1 MVIILCGNPVTQ
13 SISCIFIKLQKIMF
27 CWLLH
32 NFQITFCL
40 SSICKIIMTFRLKNI
55 FYLVVIILITTS
67 SCFSQKRDSNSQK
80 KGEPTVS
87 QLQEAE
93 FYFTEGMKY
102 YMMEDYEKAIP
113 SYQKALE
120 ITPDN
125 GGIFYALSNNYQKLK
140 DEEKAIFFAE
150 KAIQQDPKNS
160 AYGEL
165 LADLYVRKRK
175 YEEAARVYQN
185 LISQNPTKAE
195 YHIEQAAVYIFD
207 NQYDDALKSY
217 DRAEKIMG
225 INEEITHQKQMVLIK
240 MGKVDD
246 AVKEGEKLV
255 TSDPEEIDYS
265 IDQAELLMSNKQ
277 NEKAIPY
284 LEKILKTNPDN
295 AQAHVMLA
303 QLYQEK
309 GDIEKCNRE
318 LELAF
323 ANNSLDATTKAR
335 ILMGYMNMVK
345 DDKSRET
352 AFSLVKLLVK
362 QNPNDPK
369 SHAIYGDLLLQKGD
383 DKGARDEYV
392 KAARLDKSV
401 HDVWGNIINMDLRLK
416 QIDSAI
422 IHSEEAI
429 EVFPNQAAFWYL
441 NGTAYYYKRNHSK
454 ALESLEE
461 ARRLAPEGSDLTQ
474 HIYALLGDTY
484 NSLNKH
490 EKSDDAYEAAL
501 KENPD
506 SDHVLNNYSYFLSL
520 RKEKLERAAQ
530 MAEILVQK
538 YPNNG
543 TYLDTYAWV
552 LYVMKDY
559 KRARMFLE
567 RAIVVNENKSG
578 TIVEHYGDVL
588 FQLGEKDKA
597 VEQWKKAKTVGT
609 TSTLIDKKIAEM
621 KLIE

>member
-1 MVIILCGNPVTQ
+1 
-13 SISCIFIKLQKIMF
+13 MF
-27 CWLLH
+27 CRLLH
-32 NFQITFCL
+32 NFQTTFCF

-55 FYLVVIILITTS
+55 FPTFVIILITS
-67 SCFSQKRDSNSQK
+67 SLCFSQKRDSNAKK
-80 KGEPTVS
+80 KGELTVS

-120 ITPDN
+120 ITPEN

-140 DEEKAIFFAE
+140 DEDKAIIFAE
-150 KAIQQDPKNS
+150 KAVQQDPENS

-217 DRAEKIMG
+217 DRAERIMG
-225 INEEITHQKQMVLIK
+225 INEEITRQKQMVLMK

-277 NEKAIPY
+277 SDKAIPY

-309 GDIEKCNRE
+309 GDMEKCNRE

-323 ANNSLDATTKAR
+323 ADNNLDATTKAR
-335 ILMGYMNMVK
+335 ILMGYMSMVK
-345 DDKSRET
+345 DEKSRET
-352 AFSLVKLLVK
+352 AFNLVKSLVK
-362 QNPNDPK
+362 QNPKDPK

-422 IHSEEAI
+422 VHSEEAI
-429 EVFPNQAAFWYL
+429 EVFPNQAAFWYY
-441 NGTAYYYKRNHSK
+441 NGTAYYYNRNHNK

-484 NSLNKH
+484 NSLSKH

-501 KENPD
+501 KENPNN
-506 SDHVLNNYSYFLSL
+506 DHVLNNYSYFLSL

-538 YPNNG
+538 HPDDG

-552 LYVMKDY
+552 LYVQKDY
-559 KRARMFLE
+559 KKARIYLE
-567 RAIVVNENKSG
+567 RAVEVNKNKSG

-588 FQLGEKDKA
+588 YQLGEKDKA
-597 VEQWKKAKTVGT
+597 VEQWKKAKTVGS

>member
-1 MVIILCGNPVTQ
+1 M
-13 SISCIFIKLQKIMF
+13 IF
-27 CWLLH
+27 
-32 NFQITFCL
+32 NY
-40 SSICKIIMTFRLKNI
+40 KNI
-55 FYLVVIILITTS
+55 STLLIIFLVFSQLS
-67 SCFSQKRDSNSQK
+67 FSQKKDSKK
-80 KGEPTVS
+80 KGEYTSS

-93 FYFTEGMKY
+93 AYFTEGMKF
-102 YMMEDYEKAIP
+102 YMMEDYERAIP

-125 GGIFYALSNNYQKLK
+125 SGVFYALSNNYQKLK
-140 DEEKAIFFAE
+140 EEDKAILFAE
-150 KAIQQDPKNS
+150 KAVQQDPENTN
-160 AYGEL
+160 YGEL
-165 LADLYVRKRK
+165 LADLYVRKHK
-175 YEEAARVYQN
+175 YDEAAKVYQN
-185 LISQNPTKAE
+185 LIAQNPSKAE
-195 YHIEQAAVYIFD
+195 YHVEQAAVYIFD
-207 NQYDDALKSY
+207 NQYDEALKSY
-217 DRAEKIMG
+217 DRAERIMG
-225 INEEITHQKQMVLIK
+225 VNEEVTRQKQMVLMKI
-240 MGKVDD
+240 GKVDD

-255 TSDPEEIDYS
+255 SSDPEEIEFS

-277 NEKAIPY
+277 SEKAIPY
-284 LEKILKTNPDN
+284 LEKILKINPDN

-309 GDIEKCNRE
+309 GDMEKCNRE

-323 ANNSLDATTKAR
+323 ADNNLDATTKAR
-335 ILMGYMNMVK
+335 ILMGYMSMVK

-352 AFSLVKLLVK
+352 AFNLVKSLVK
-362 QNPNDPK
+362 QNPTDPK

-383 DKGARDEYV
+383 EKGARDEYV

-401 HDVWGNIINMDLRLK
+401 NEVWGNIINMDFRLR
-416 QIDSAI
+416 QVDSAI
-422 IHSEEAI
+422 VHSEEAI
-429 EVFPNQAAFWYL
+429 EVFPNQSAFWYL
-441 NGTAYYYKRNHSK
+441 NGSAYYQKRNHAK
-454 ALESLEE
+454 AVESLEE

-501 KENPD
+501 KEDPNN
-506 SDHVLNNYSYFLSL
+506 DHVLNNYSYFLSL

-530 MAEILVQK
+530 MAERLVEK
-538 YPNNG
+538 HPDNG

-559 KRARMFLE
+559 KKAKVYLE
-567 RAIVVNENKSG
+567 RAVEQNKSNSG

-609 TSTLIDKKIAEM
+609 TSTLINQKIAEM

>member
-1 MVIILCGNPVTQ
+1 M
-13 SISCIFIKLQKIMF
+13 IFK
-27 CWLLH
+27 
-32 NFQITFCL
+32 
-40 SSICKIIMTFRLKNI
+40 LKNI
-55 FYLVVIILITTS
+55 SILLAIFLVTS
-67 SCFSQKRDSNSQK
+67 QLSFAQKRDSK
-80 KGEPTVS
+80 KKEDYTS
-87 QLQEAE
+87 AQLQEAE
-93 FYFTEGMKY
+93 AYFTEGMKHF
-102 YMMEDYEKAIP
+102 MMEDYEKAVP

-125 GGIFYALSNNYQKLK
+125 AGIFYALANNYQKLK
-140 DEEKAIFFAE
+140 EEEKALVFAE
-150 KAIQQDPKNS
+150 KAVQQDPENTI
-160 AYGEL
+160 YGEL

-175 YEEAARVYQN
+175 YEQAARVYQN

-195 YHIEQAAVYIFD
+195 YHVEQAAVYIFD
-207 NQYDDALKSY
+207 NQYDDALKAY
-217 DRAEKIMG
+217 DRAERIMG
-225 INEEITHQKQMVLIK
+225 VNEEITRQKQMVLMKI
-240 MGKVDD
+240 GKVDD

-255 TSDPEEIDYS
+255 LSDPEEIEFS

-277 NEKAIPY
+277 NDKAIPY
-284 LEKILKTNPDN
+284 LEKILKMNPEN

-309 GDIEKCNRE
+309 GDIDKCNRE

-323 ANNSLDATTKAR
+323 ADNNLDATTKAR
-335 ILMGYMNMVK
+335 ILMGYMGMIK

-352 AFSLVKLLVK
+352 AFNLVKSLVK

-383 DKGARDEYV
+383 EKGARDEYV

-401 HDVWGNIINMDLRLK
+401 NEVWGNIINMDFRLR
-416 QIDSAI
+416 QVDSAI
-422 IHSEEAI
+422 VHSEEAI
-429 EVFPNQAAFWYL
+429 EVFPNQSAFWYY
-441 NGTAYYYKRNHSK
+441 NGSAYYQKRNHTK
-454 ALESLEE
+454 AVESLEE

-490 EKSDDAYEAAL
+490 EKSDESYEAAL
-501 KENPD
+501 KEDPNN
-506 SDHVLNNYSYFLSL
+506 DHVLNNYSYFLSL
-520 RKEKLERAAQ
+520 RKVKLERAAQ
-530 MAEILVQK
+530 MAETLVQK
-538 YPNNG
+538 HPDNS

-559 KRARMFLE
+559 KKAKLYLE
-567 RAIVVNENKSG
+567 RAVELNKASG
-578 TIVEHYGDVL
+578 VIVEHYGDVL
-588 FQLGEKDKA
+588 YQLGEKDKA

-609 TSTLIDKKIAEM
+609 TSSLIDKKIAEM

>member
-1 MVIILCGNPVTQ
+1 
-13 SISCIFIKLQKIMF
+13 
-27 CWLLH
+27 
-32 NFQITFCL
+32 
-40 SSICKIIMTFRLKNI
+40 MTFRLKNI
-55 FYLVVIILITTS
+55 LHLIVILLITNS
-67 SCFSQKRDSNSQK
+67 LCFSQKRDSNTKK

-120 ITPDN
+120 ITPEN

-150 KAIQQDPKNS
+150 KAVQQDPENS
-160 AYGEL
+160 SYGEL

-175 YEEAARVYQN
+175 YEQAARVYQN

-207 NQYDDALKSY
+207 NQYDDALKSF
-217 DRAEKIMG
+217 DRAERITG
-225 INEEITHQKQMVLIK
+225 VSEEITRQKQMVLMK
-240 MGKVDD
+240 MGKIDD

-255 TSDPEEIDYS
+255 ISDPEEIDYS

-277 NEKAIPY
+277 SDKAIPY

-309 GDIEKCNRE
+309 GDMEKCNRE

-323 ANNSLDATTKAR
+323 ADNSLDATTKAR
-335 ILMGYMNMVK
+335 ILMGYMSMVK

-352 AFSLVKLLVK
+352 AFNLVKSLVK

-383 DKGARDEYV
+383 ERGARDEYV

-422 IHSEEAI
+422 VHSEEAI

-441 NGTAYYYKRNHSK
+441 NGSAYYYKRNHSK

-490 EKSDDAYEAAL
+490 EKSDEAYEAAL
-501 KENPD
+501 KENP
-506 SDHVLNNYSYFLSL
+506 SNDHVLNNYSYFLSL
-520 RKEKLERAAQ
+520 RKEKL
-530 MAEILVQK
+530 
-538 YPNNG
+538 
-543 TYLDTYAWV
+543 
-552 LYVMKDY
+552 
-559 KRARMFLE
+559 
-567 RAIVVNENKSG
+567 
-578 TIVEHYGDVL
+578 
-588 FQLGEKDKA
+588 
-597 VEQWKKAKTVGT
+597 
-609 TSTLIDKKIAEM
+609 
-621 KLIE
+621 

>member
-1 MVIILCGNPVTQ
+1 MSLY
-13 SISCIFIKLQKIMF
+13 
-27 CWLLH
+27 
-32 NFQITFCL
+32 QIP
-40 SSICKIIMTFRLKNI
+40 MTFRLKNTFSILAI
-55 FYLVVIILITTS
+55 FLIISNLS
-67 SCFSQKRDSNSQK
+67 FSQKKEAKK
-80 KGEPTVS
+80 KGEPTIS
-87 QLQEAE
+87 ELQEAE
-93 FYFTEGMKY
+93 SYFTEGMKF

-120 ITPDN
+120 ITPNN

-140 DEEKAIFFAE
+140 DEEKAIIFAE
-150 KAIQQDPKNS
+150 KAVQQDPENATYS
-160 AYGEL
+160 EL

-217 DRAEKIMG
+217 DRAERLMG
-225 INEEITHQKQMVLIK
+225 VNEEVTRQKQMVLMK

-255 TSDPEEIDYS
+255 SSDPEEIEFS

-277 NEKAIPY
+277 SEKAIPY
-284 LEKILKTNPDN
+284 LEKILKMNPNN

-309 GDIEKCNRE
+309 GDMEKCNRE

-323 ANNSLDATTKAR
+323 ADNNLDATTKAR
-335 ILMGYMNMVK
+335 ILMGYMGMVK

-352 AFSLVKLLVK
+352 AFNLVKSLVK

-401 HDVWGNIINMDLRLK
+401 HDVWGNIINMDFKLR
-416 QIDSAI
+416 QVDSAI
-422 IHSEEAI
+422 VHSEEAI
-429 EVFPNQAAFWYL
+429 EVFPNQSAFWYL
-441 NGTAYYYKRNHSK
+441 NGSAYYQKRNHSK
-454 ALESLEE
+454 AVESLEE

-501 KENPD
+501 KENPAN
-506 SDHVLNNYSYFLSL
+506 DHVLNNYSYFLSL
-520 RKEKLERAAQ
+520 RKEKLDRAAQ
-530 MAEILVQK
+530 LAQLLVEK
-538 YPNNG
+538 HPDDA

-559 KRARMFLE
+559 KKAKPFLE
-567 RAIVVNENKSG
+567 RAAELNDQKKDKSG
-578 TIVEHYGDVL
+578 VIIEHFGDVL
-588 FQLGEKDKA
+588 FQLGETQKA
-597 VEQWKKAKTVGT
+597 LEQWKKAKSVGK

>member
-1 MVIILCGNPVTQ
+1 
-13 SISCIFIKLQKIMF
+13 
-27 CWLLH
+27 
-32 NFQITFCL
+32 
-40 SSICKIIMTFRLKNI
+40 MTFRLKNI
-55 FYLVVIILITTS
+55 LLTLVIILIANS
-67 SCFSQKRDSNSQK
+67 LCFSQKQDSNTKK
-80 KGEPTVS
+80 KGEFTVS

-120 ITPDN
+120 ITPEK
-125 GGIFYALSNNYQKLK
+125 GGIFYALSINYRKLK
-140 DEEKAIFFAE
+140 DGEKAIIFAK
-150 KAIQQDPKNS
+150 KAVQQDPENS
-160 AYGEL
+160 TYGEL
-165 LADLYVRKRK
+165 LADLCVRDRK
-175 YEEAARVYQN
+175 YEEAAKVYQN

-217 DRAEKIMG
+217 DRAERIMG
-225 INEEITHQKQMVLIK
+225 VNEEVTRQKQMVLIK

-255 TSDPEEIDYS
+255 ISDPDEIDYS

-277 NEKAIPY
+277 SEKAIPY
-284 LEKILKTNPDN
+284 LEKILKTNPGN

-309 GDIEKCNRE
+309 GDMEKCNRE

-323 ANNSLDATTKAR
+323 ADNSLDATTKAR
-335 ILMGYMNMVK
+335 ILMGYMSMVK

-352 AFSLVKLLVK
+352 AFNLVKSLVK

-383 DKGARDEYV
+383 EKEARNEYV

-401 HDVWGNIINMDLRLK
+401 HDVWGNIINMDLRLR

-422 IHSEEAI
+422 LHSEEAI
-429 EVFPNQAAFWYL
+429 EVFPNQAQFWYY
-441 NGTAYYYKRNHSK
+441 NGSAYYYKRNHSK

-461 ARRLAPEGSDLTQ
+461 ARRLVPENSDLTQ

-501 KENPD
+501 KENPNN
-506 SDHVLNNYSYFLSL
+506 DHVLNNYSYFLSL
-520 RKEKLERAAQ
+520 RKEKLDRAAQ
-530 MAEILVQK
+530 MAELLVQK
-538 YPNNG
+538 YPDNG

-552 LYVMKDY
+552 LYVQKDY
-559 KRARMFLE
+559 KKARIFLE
-567 RAIVVNENKSG
+567 KAVGVNENKSG

-588 FQLGEKDKA
+588 YQLGEKEKA

-609 TSTLIDKKIAEM
+609 TSNLIDKKIAEM
-621 KLIE
+621 RLVE

>member
-1 MVIILCGNPVTQ
+1 
-13 SISCIFIKLQKIMF
+13 
-27 CWLLH
+27 
-32 NFQITFCL
+32 
-40 SSICKIIMTFRLKNI
+40 MTFRLKNI
-55 FYLVVIILITTS
+55 LHVVVIILITNFL
-67 SCFSQKRDSNSQK
+67 CFSQKRDSNSKK
-80 KGEPTVS
+80 KGELTVS

-120 ITPDN
+120 ITPNN
-125 GGIFYALSNNYQKLK
+125 GGIFYALSKNYQKLK

-150 KAIQQDPKNS
+150 KAVQQDTENS

-175 YEEAARVYQN
+175 YEEAAKVYQN
-185 LISQNPTKAE
+185 LISLNPTKAE

-217 DRAEKIMG
+217 DRAERIMG
-225 INEEITHQKQMVLIK
+225 VNEEITRQKQMVLMK

-277 NEKAIPY
+277 SEKAIPY

-309 GDIEKCNRE
+309 GDMEKCNRE

-323 ANNSLDATTKAR
+323 ADNSLDATTKAR
-335 ILMGYMNMVK
+335 ILMGYMSMVK

-352 AFSLVKLLVK
+352 AFNLVKSLVK
-362 QNPNDPK
+362 QNPKDPK
-369 SHAIYGDLLLQKGD
+369 SHAIFGDLLLQKGD

-392 KAARLDKSV
+392 IAARLDKSV

-416 QIDSAI
+416 QIDSAV

-441 NGTAYYYKRNHSK
+441 NGTAYYYKRNHAK

-461 ARRLAPEGSDLTQ
+461 ARRLAPDGSDLTQ

-501 KENPD
+501 KENPNN
-506 SDHVLNNYSYFLSL
+506 DHVLNNYSYFLSL

-530 MAEILVQK
+530 MAEVLVEK
-538 YPNNG
+538 YPDNG

-559 KRARMFLE
+559 KKAKMLLE
-567 RAIVVNENKSG
+567 RAVAVNDNKSG

-588 FQLGEKDKA
+588 YQLGEKDKA
-597 VEQWKKAKTVGT
+597 IEQWKKAKTVGT

>member
-1 MVIILCGNPVTQ
+1 M
-13 SISCIFIKLQKIMF
+13 IFK
-27 CWLLH
+27 
-32 NFQITFCL
+32 
-40 SSICKIIMTFRLKNI
+40 LKNI
-55 FYLVVIILITTS
+55 SILLAIFLVTS
-67 SCFSQKRDSNSQK
+67 QLSFAQKRDSK
-80 KGEPTVS
+80 KKEDYTS
-87 QLQEAE
+87 AQLQEAE
-93 FYFTEGMKY
+93 AYFTEGMKHF
-102 YMMEDYEKAIP
+102 MMEDYEKAVP

-125 GGIFYALSNNYQKLK
+125 AGIFYALANNYQKLK
-140 DEEKAIFFAE
+140 EEEKALVFAE
-150 KAIQQDPKNS
+150 KAVQQDPEN
-160 AYGEL
+160 AIYGEL

-175 YEEAARVYQN
+175 YEQAARVYQN

-195 YHIEQAAVYIFD
+195 YHVEQAAVYIFD
-207 NQYDDALKSY
+207 NQYDDALKAY
-217 DRAEKIMG
+217 DRAERIMG
-225 INEEITHQKQMVLIK
+225 VNEEITRQKQMVLMKI
-240 MGKVDD
+240 GKVDD

-255 TSDPEEIDYS
+255 LSDPEEIEFS

-277 NEKAIPY
+277 NDKAIPY
-284 LEKILKTNPDN
+284 LEKILKMNPEN

-309 GDIEKCNRE
+309 GDIDKCNRE

-323 ANNSLDATTKAR
+323 ADNNLDATTKAR
-335 ILMGYMNMVK
+335 ILMGYMGMIK

-352 AFSLVKLLVK
+352 AFNLVKSLVK

-383 DKGARDEYV
+383 EKGARDEYV

-401 HDVWGNIINMDLRLK
+401 NEVWGNIINMDFRLR
-416 QIDSAI
+416 QVDSAI
-422 IHSEEAI
+422 VHSEEAI
-429 EVFPNQAAFWYL
+429 EVFPNQSAFWYY
-441 NGTAYYYKRNHSK
+441 NGSAYYQKRNHAK
-454 ALESLEE
+454 AVESLEE

-490 EKSDDAYEAAL
+490 EKSDESYEAAL
-501 KENPD
+501 KEDPNN
-506 SDHVLNNYSYFLSL
+506 DHVLNNYSYFLSL
-520 RKEKLERAAQ
+520 RKVKLERAAQ
-530 MAEILVQK
+530 MAETLVQK
-538 YPNNG
+538 HPDNS

-559 KRARMFLE
+559 KKAKLYLE
-567 RAIVVNENKSG
+567 RAVELNKASG
-578 TIVEHYGDVL
+578 VIVEHYGDVL
-588 FQLGEKDKA
+588 YQLGEKDKA

-609 TSTLIDKKIAEM
+609 TSSLIDKKIAEM

>member
-1 MVIILCGNPVTQ
+1 
-13 SISCIFIKLQKIMF
+13 
-27 CWLLH
+27 
-32 NFQITFCL
+32 
-40 SSICKIIMTFRLKNI
+40 MTFRLKNI
-55 FYLVVIILITTS
+55 YYIVVIILIANFL
-67 SCFSQKRDSNSQK
+67 CFSQKRNSNFQK

-93 FYFTEGMKY
+93 FHFTEGMKY

-140 DEEKAIFFAE
+140 DEEKAITFAE
-150 KAIQQDPKNS
+150 KAVQQDPTNS
-160 AYGEL
+160 VYGEL

-217 DRAEKIMG
+217 DRAERIMG
-225 INEEITHQKQMVLIK
+225 ISEEITHQKQMVLIK
-240 MGKVDD
+240 MGKVED

-255 TSDPEEIDYS
+255 TSDPEEINYS
-265 IDQAELLMSNKQ
+265 IDQAELLISNKQ
-277 NEKAIPY
+277 SEKAIPY
-284 LEKILKTNPDN
+284 LERILKTNPEN

-323 ANNSLDATTKAR
+323 ADNSLDATTKSR
-335 ILMGYMNMVK
+335 ILMGYMSMLK
-345 DDKSRET
+345 DEKSRET
-352 AFSLVKLLVK
+352 AFNLVKSLVK

-369 SHAIYGDLLLQKGD
+369 FHAIYGDLLLQKGD
-383 DKGARDEYV
+383 EKGARDEYV

-422 IHSEEAI
+422 VHSEEAI

-441 NGTAYYYKRNHSK
+441 NGTAYYYKRNHGK

-461 ARRLAPEGSDLTQ
+461 ARRLVSEGSDLTQ

-490 EKSDDAYEAAL
+490 EKSDDSYEAAL
-501 KENPD
+501 KENPN

-538 YPNNG
+538 HPNNG

-559 KRARMFLE
+559 KKAKMFLE